1 MRRQGR
7 HHHRMPRR
15 QTEHITVNKPAS
27 LRNHILAS
35 VAHLQRN
42 PESLLIYI
50 EAGKLST
57 RLALNL
63 NFNYSY
69 NLQVIVTDFAE
80 HPNAIIVPLLAW
92 LKVNQIDLKEDDIQ
106 FEADII
112 SHDKIDLEIKF
123 PLNECVLVSQDD
135 QGRFSTEHLSEP
147 QPDYNRSVP
156 TPDPF
161 NELFPIADQQN
172 G

>member
-1 MRRQGR
+1 M
-7 HHHRMPRR
+7 
-15 QTEHITVNKPAS
+15 NKPAS
-27 LRNHILAS
+27 LRNHLLES
-35 VAHLQRN
+35 VAHLKRN

-57 RLALNL
+57 RLPLNL
-63 NFNYSY
+63 NFNYNY

-80 HPNAIIVPLLAW
+80 HPNAIFVPLLAW

-123 PLNECVLVSQDD
+123 PLNECVIVTQDD

-147 QPDYNRSVP
+147 QPDYNRPVP

-161 NELFPIADQQN
+161 NELFPIANQQN